1 MSQSSSMAKVK
12 PLLRG
17 YLHQEAFFIALGACA
32 LLLVKVLITG
42 NSREILATSIYSTG
56 LLLLFGTSAIYHRPY
71 WTPNS
76 RAILKRLDHAA
87 IFILIASTFTPICLL
102 ALVEGAGARLLTI
115 IWIAAALGILQAF
128 FWVSAPKFVKAIF
141 YIFMGWLALPY
152 LEDLRLVLGP
162 VSVGLIVA
170 GGVVYSVGAVFYV
183 LKRPNLFP
191 GVFGYHELFHFMT
204 IIGAGLHFA
213 VIYKLIS

>member
-1 MSQSSSMAKVK
+1 MSQSPTIAKVK

-32 LLLVKVLITG
+32 LLLVKVLMKG
-42 NSREILATSIYSTG
+42 SEREILATSIYSAG
-56 LLLLFGTSAIYHRPY
+56 LLLLFGISALYHRPY
-71 WTPNS
+71 WAQNS

-102 ALVEGAGARLLTI
+102 ALPEDMGRRLLTV
-115 IWIAAALGILQAF
+115 IWVAAVLGILQAV
-128 FWVSAPKFVKAIF
+128 FWISAPKFIKAVF

-183 LKRPNLFP
+183 LKRPNFFP

-213 VIYKLIS
+213 VIYKLIK